1 MASAMPEHFVPLA
14 DKDSRHR
21 LLTVITKIYSGKE
34 DEKLVFW
41 IREIEVGTTSSTI
54 SAVYKRVLWA
64 VFKLRGR
71 AREWTLECGTSVN
84 PFSFSTWGRLNYSLP
99 MSFGAPNQAY
109 RVCLRFLSTL

>member
-71 AREWTLECGTSVN
+71 ARE
-84 PFSFSTWGRLNYSLP
+84 
-99 MSFGAPNQAY
+99 
-109 RVCLRFLSTL
+109 